1 MRIEEKKYRTKG
13 FRIGGCILLAVILL
27 IVLVPI
33 LHTEYVKHSIKVVDV
48 PTELLSEGLV
58 EWEASGAVLEA
69 EVTAYLL
76 GRQCF
81 CYSGLAG
88 KVYYIPT
95 VTFHYTDVTEGT
107 PIWACCVFVRRVTVR
122 DGKVVENSRLERNKM
137 KLEVEM
143 NGNEGARFIR
153 AYSQIEGGEGKGLYI
168 PGVDTQQLQYEITY
182 PLAKADPEGSHP
194 YIAFGEHDPDN
205 QYIREEPY
213 QGSLQIACSI
223 GKQRIEGEFSFEYRV
238 EGDREET
245 ALP

>member
-153 AYSQIEGGEGKGLYI
+153 AYSQIEGGEGKG
-168 PGVDTQQLQYEITY
+168 
-182 PLAKADPEGSHP
+182 
-194 YIAFGEHDPDN
+194 
-205 QYIREEPY
+205 
-213 QGSLQIACSI
+213 
-223 GKQRIEGEFSFEYRV
+223 
-238 EGDREET
+238 
-245 ALP
+245 